1 MANFL
6 WSIWRR
12 KNDEIWENKDVPIE
26 FVVRRGKEFHQSW
39 KCAKTTKNPYK
50 FEGYKLHHCC
60 NLERILRL
68 VSLIM
73 KGAD

>member
-1 MANFL
+1 LFSKLDEGRKDQMANFL

-39 KCAKTTKNPYK
+39 KCAKTTKNQ
-50 FEGYKLHHCC
+50 FG
-60 NLERILRL
+60 RINTQNC
-68 VSLIM
+68 II
-73 KGAD
+73 KD

>member
-1 MANFL
+1 MPNL
-6 WSIWRR
+6 
-12 KNDEIWENKDVPIE
+12 NKLY
-26 FVVRRGKEFHQSW
+26 VVSSQQ
-39 KCAKTTKNPYK
+39 TTENPYK